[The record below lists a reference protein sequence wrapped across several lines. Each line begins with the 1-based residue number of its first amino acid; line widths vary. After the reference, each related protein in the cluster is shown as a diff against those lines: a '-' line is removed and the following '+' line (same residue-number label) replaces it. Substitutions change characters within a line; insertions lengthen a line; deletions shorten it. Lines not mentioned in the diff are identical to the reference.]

1 MYFTSLNELEMS
13 YPENGDSKKV
23 STLQGC
29 RFIRNPK
36 WCPKN
41 EILEMACVR
50 FYRYIKKDLTGME
63 KRTML
68 LQHST
73 AQHSTAQH
81 STAQHS
87 TAQHSTAYNCA
98 YFSFICIL
106 NRQVK
111 GVSLNSHA
119 RRFFLSGKWT

>member
-1 MYFTSLNELEMS
+1 
-13 YPENGDSKKV
+13 
-23 STLQGC
+23 
-29 RFIRNPK
+29 
-36 WCPKN
+36 
-41 EILEMACVR
+41 
-50 FYRYIKKDLTGME
+50 ME

-87 TAQHSTAYNCA
+87 TAYSCA

-119 RRFFLSGKWT
+119 RRFFFAWKMGVKPLAKGALSSRLSHCGNK

>member
-1 MYFTSLNELEMS
+1 M
-13 YPENGDSKKV
+13 

-41 EILEMACVR
+41 EILERACVR
-50 FYRYIKKDLTGME
+50 FYRYVKKDLTGTE

-81 STAQHS
+81 STAHHSTAQHS
-87 TAQHSTAYNCA
+87 TAQHSTAHNCA

-119 RRFFLSGKWT
+119 RRFFCLENGCKASGKGGIIEQTFTLW